1 MIGKLQRVS
10 LRTVW
15 PHEAL
20 DFTPWLQ
27 DNLDVLNEALGLNL
41 DNAEREQAA
50 GSFSVDLVAEDES
63 SRTVII
69 ENQLERSDHD
79 HLGKLV
85 TYLTAFDAVAA
96 IWIVADPRPEHVT
109 AISWLNEST
118 AADFYLVKV
127 EAVQIG
133 DSPPAPLLTQIV
145 GPSIEAK
152 RVGEVKK
159 DLSERHHLRHRFWEQ
174 LLNTAKQRQS
184 LFANISPSRDS
195 WIAAGSGKSSTSYN
209 YVVGQHNARVELYI
223 SSGVAEKN
231 KSIFDQLY
239 TNREAVET
247 HFGNKLDWQR
257 LDTKKA
263 CRIAYHLPG
272 GGYRNDESEW
282 QTIQASMIDAMS
294 RLETAFKP
302 HIRRLA

>member
-79 HLGKLV
+79 HLGKIL
-85 TYLTAFDAVAA
+85 TYLSSFDADVA
-96 IWIVADPRPEHVT
+96 IWIVQDPRPEHVN
-109 AISWLNEST
+109 AINWLNESSS
-118 AADFYLVKV
+118 ADFYLVKL

-133 DSPPAPLLTQIV
+133 ASPPAPLFTQIV

-152 RVGEVKK
+152 QVGTTKK
-159 DLSERHHLRHRFWEQ
+159 GLAERKVIRYRFWDQ
-174 LLNTAKQRQS
+174 LLTTAKQNYA
-184 LFANISPSRDS
+184 LFAKISPSRES
-195 WIAAGSGKSSTSYN
+195 WISAGSGKRGIIFQYN
-209 YVVGQHNARVELYI
+209 VRQYDSLVQLKI
-223 SSGVAEKN
+223 SGGTLEEN
-231 KSIFDQLY
+231 KHWYDQLVLQKDDI
-239 TNREAVET
+239 EAR
-247 HFGNKLDWQR
+247 FGAELDWRR
-257 LDTKKA
+257 LDNQRNS
-263 CRIAYHLPG
+263 RIIYVLTD
-272 GGYRNDESEW
+272 GGYRSEEADW
-282 QTIQASMIDAMS
+282 PQIQAHMIDAMS

-302 HIRRLA
+302 